1 MTPKS
6 TQLLFCPAKGRTANG
21 CSPLHRL
28 LVRIF
33 SREAAAQHERPNNYA
48 EQFSA
53 RQCSFF
59 AVKLS
64 CPNEKQNA
72 GGDHR
77 QKNHCPF
84 SVKAVASTE
93 KNSMI
98 YYLLDYNIFPL
109 VFQGTIA
116 NFI

>member
-6 TQLLFCPAKGRTANG
+6 TQLLFCPANGRTANG

-33 SREAAAQHERPNNYA
+33 PAKPQHNMNARTMMQNSSVHGSAA
-48 EQFSA
+48 
-53 RQCSFF
+53 FF

-72 GGDHR
+72 GGDPR

-84 SVKAVASTE
+84 SVKAVASAE

>member
-1 MTPKS
+1 MAAQWLQS
-6 TQLLFCPAKGRTANG
+6 AAQAACP
-21 CSPLHRL
+21 H
-28 LVRIF
+28 F
-33 SREAAAQHERPNNYA
+33 SREAAAQHERPHNDA

-72 GGDHR
+72 GGDPR